1 MKKRNLFFLILI
13 LVIGFASVSTTL
25 ILNGTL
31 NIGFYNTDF
40 DVVFTEASLYMN
52 VSDNTQGLQSYSLE
66 NSGLI
71 QTNTLPI
78 ESNGKSFSFTT
89 DLISEI
95 GRTTYVDYTIKN
107 KSTNYDSTVTINCG
121 VDESAN
127 ALLEYISIEQSLTS
141 PFNLA
146 SGEEKHGR
154 ITIALTKPYTGNDE
168 EIAYK
173 CTLVA
178 SPVERDTLG
187 KGDKMPY
194 TDPVLNGAD
203 PEGLF
208 LGTNN
213 QEEDIGGRDPDPG
226 LADDMVGYSTVVN
239 NLNNDR
245 LIPVTISNDGEVTY
259 ADVYEEW
266 YNYTK
271 KEWANAV
278 ILNDGATHTVG
289 DIIPESDIESYF
301 VWVPR
306 FKYQIFDEGNYT
318 TAIESTPQ
326 NSIAKEIQI
335 EFENKKVVPS
345 RGTTKDSW
353 LTHPAFTNFNVNGF
367 WVGKFETGY
376 KDATTKEEA
385 EVNEIDSS
393 KIVIK
398 PNTYSWRNSTVSNM
412 FKTAY
417 KYKRV
422 SDSHM
427 MKNTEWGAVAYLSHS
442 KYGINTEVRINNNSN
457 YLTGYS
463 AADGTDQS
471 SIPGTFGT
479 DQTVTL
485 PYNTETGYK
494 ASTTGNI
501 TGIYDMSGGTWEY
514 VAAYMPSSDDASGFT
529 AEELT
534 SFSNYLDVYPSTST
548 KTSYNNRI
556 LGDATGEMGPFYYYK
571 DDDGHP
577 RYHNSWY
584 TDDSP
589 FLDST
594 SSWFGR
600 GGFYSNGARAGQFL
614 FNRGTGQSYDN
625 GGFRV
630 VLGYPGTLSLLD

>member
-31 NIGFYNTDF
+31 NIGFNNTDF
-40 DVVFTEASLYMN
+40 DVVFTEASIFMN
-52 VSDNTQGLQSYSLE
+52 ISDNTQELQSYSLE
-66 NSGLI
+66 NSGLL
-71 QTNTLPI
+71 QDNTLPI

-89 DLISEI
+89 DLISET

-146 SGEEKHGR
+146 SGEEKRGS

-173 CTLVA
+173 CILVA

-187 KGDKMPY
+187 KGDKKPY

-203 PEGLF
+203 PEGVF

-213 QEEDIGGRDPDPG
+213 QEENIGGRDPDPG
-226 LADDMVGYSTVVN
+226 MADDMVGYSIVVN
-239 NLNNDR
+239 NLSNNR

-259 ADVYEEW
+259 ADVYDEW

-335 EFENKKVVPS
+335 EFENKKVTPS

-376 KDATTKEEA
+376 KGATTKEEA

-417 KYKRV
+417 NYKRI

-457 YLTGYS
+457 YLTGYA

-471 SIPGTFGT
+471 SYPGATGT
-479 DQTVTL
+479 DEKNTFA
-485 PYNTETGYK
+485 YNTLTGFK

-501 TGIYDMSGGTWEY
+501 TGIYDMSGGAWEY
-514 VAAYMPSSDDASGFT
+514 VAAYMPSSSNQSGFT
-529 AEELT
+529 SDELEGY
-534 SFSNYLDVYPSTST
+534 SKYLDVYPENSTIN
-548 KTSYNNRI
+548 SYNNRI
-556 LGDATGEMGPFYYYK
+556 LGDGTGEMGPFYYYADK
-571 DDDGHP
+571 GGNKK
-577 RYHNSWY
+577 YHNNWY
-584 TDDSP
+584 GDLSNFVGSTNNW
-589 FLDST
+589 FL
-594 SSWFGR
+594 R
-600 GGFYSNGARAGQFL
+600 GGLYSYGVLAGQFN
-614 FNRGTGQSYDN
+614 FADITGANYPD
-625 GGFRV
+625 GGFRL